1 MDKSSESLLRELYA
15 RFNTEPEYSISA
27 PEYQKEQIDALVN
40 DKLIERIDA
49 SSLTGWEYIIRPT
62 YAGKVYFQNKNK
74 RSQNTA
80 DILLL
85 NKANSLFCANLYC
98 SSDSSYHKMKKD
110 HIQGLYSKDV
120 VFLLAPLEDA
130 TKTS

>member
-27 PEYQKEQIDALVN
+27 PVYQKEQIDALVN

-49 SSLTGWEYIIRPT
+49 SSLTGWEYIIRQHTP
-62 YAGKVYFQNKNK
+62 GRFIFRIKNK

-80 DILLL
+80 DILLV
-85 NKANSLFCANLYC
+85 NGANSLFLC
-98 SSDSSYHKMKKD
+98 
-110 HIQGLYSKDV
+110 
-120 VFLLAPLEDA
+120 
-130 TKTS
+130 

>member
-49 SSLTGWEYIIRPT
+49 SSLTGWEYIIRQHT
-62 YAGKVYFQNKNK
+62 LGRFIFRTKNM

-85 NKANSLFCANLYC
+85 NGANSLFLC
-98 SSDSSYHKMKKD
+98 
-110 HIQGLYSKDV
+110 
-120 VFLLAPLEDA
+120 
-130 TKTS
+130 

>member
-62 YAGKVYFQNKNK
+62 YAGKVYFQNKK
-74 RSQNTA
+74 QEIAKYRRHLTFEWG
-80 DILLL
+80 
-85 NKANSLFCANLYC
+85 K
-98 SSDSSYHKMKKD
+98 
-110 HIQGLYSKDV
+110 
-120 VFLLAPLEDA
+120 FLVPVLISIAALIVA
-130 TKTS
+130 IIK

>member
-49 SSLTGWEYIIRPT
+49 SSLLDGNTLLDQHTLGWFIFRI
-62 YAGKVYFQNKNK
+62 KNK

-85 NKANSLFCANLYC
+85 NGANSLFLC
-98 SSDSSYHKMKKD
+98 
-110 HIQGLYSKDV
+110 
-120 VFLLAPLEDA
+120 
-130 TKTS
+130 

>member
-40 DKLIERIDA
+40 DKLTERIDA

-85 NKANSLFCANLYC
+85 NRANSLFLC
-98 SSDSSYHKMKKD
+98 
-110 HIQGLYSKDV
+110 
-120 VFLLAPLEDA
+120 
-130 TKTS
+130 